1 VLETDTDDQQHNNP
15 VLKISERRLLRRATR
30 EVRINRY
37 TLINFNE
44 EYFALSKTCVQ
55 TRVEMQTLLAS
66 PTHHFASADAL
77 GDFLC
82 GRSGSVSNLV
92 LDQRA
97 LRLLKSASTTTTS
110 HATSSGVLLQLS
122 LSSSP

>member
-30 EVRINRY
+30 EVRISRY

-44 EYFALSKTCVQ
+44 EYFALSK
-55 TRVEMQTLLAS
+55 TLLAS